1 MTRSANRG
9 LTTFTHELDEPLRA
23 RLTALCAAGWEIF
36 ERFEAEVRDHRF
48 HPFIASEYEV
58 VLAALLAHRG
68 QGLRFLE
75 LGSASGVI
83 TIMADLLGYDACGI
97 EIDASLV
104 STARDLAVRFNSG
117 ARFVEG
123 SFFPAGYVYRP
134 RDGNGRSVT
143 LGNGLSGYVQL
154 GHALD
159 DFDVV
164 FGFPWGGE
172 EAMMLDLM
180 RCYGRTDTLL
190 LLHGVD
196 YGVRAY
202 RGGRE
207 LRPHS
212 GG

>member
-1 MTRSANRG
+1 MQHP
-9 LTTFTHELDEPLRA
+9 TFKPVVDQALRA
-23 RLTALCAAGWEIF
+23 RLEALCAAGWDFF
-36 ERFEAEVRDHRF
+36 ERFEAEVRDRRF

-58 VLAALLAHRG
+58 VLDALLAHRG
-68 QGLRFLE
+68 PGQRFLE

-97 EIDASLV
+97 EIDESLV
-104 STARDLAVRFNSG
+104 ATARELARRFASG

-134 RDGNGRSVT
+134 RDGSGGAVP
-143 LGNGLSGYVQL
+143 LGDGLSGYVQL

-180 RCYGRTDTLL
+180 RCYGRADATL
-190 LLHGVD
+190 LLHGVE
-196 YGVRAY
+196 YGVKAF

-207 LRPHS
+207 LS
-212 GG
+212 SQAGC